1 MKRKNTL
8 LKKIVIL
15 FLCLVFPL
23 IIVWFFTLRYSNQI
37 LRQQVLS
44 SIDSNNT
51 TYISH
56 LNNSLYTIYGSGFTL
71 VRQSNLQTFSNGF
84 SGLSTY
90 GRSTQINLLREELS
104 AIALSLPFCQS
115 AHIFFENLG
124 VMYNSDGYQLGSF
137 TSITE
142 EECETL
148 KKISQETGA
157 FHYYQNP
164 LTGQEELAC
173 CLMPFSNASYG
184 LIFVLSVSDLQSYM
198 ENNSSYENEYYL
210 FTIGTQFSL
219 TDMGKDME
227 EELQDMQER
236 SAESDST
243 FPCEVITLDG
253 IDYYAF
259 VYEMPDISFQY
270 VRLIPTADIIS
281 AASITPV
288 LHLLFLMLISVA
300 CIVFF
305 VEIYRLV
312 HRPLVQLINAFREVE
327 KGNFKVQ
334 IDNMNSPDFAYL
346 YHAFNEMT
354 KKLNQL
360 IEKDYTQKLLLQKA
374 ELKQLQA
381 QINPHFLYNSFFMLQ
396 RMIQT
401 ENIEDAQ
408 NIANALGL
416 YFRYLTRNSM
426 DHVTLAE
433 EYEHAKNY
441 AYIQGLLFTGRIRID
456 FEQLPDGFE
465 SIVVPKLILQP
476 ILENAFNYG
485 LANKIKD
492 GICQVRFQASGDLLR
507 IDIEDNG
514 EELTAQK
521 LQQLTQNLLA
531 VQESGSDLEMSGIL
545 NIQRRLIIFSNT
557 HDSLHVSR
565 SSLGGLKVSITL
577 DKKIKGD
584 LTNETTDRR

>member
-236 SAESDST
+236 STESDST

-270 VRLIPTADIIS
+270 IRLIPTADILN
-281 AASITPV
+281 ATSITPL
-288 LHLLFLMLISVA
+288 LHLVFLLLISIA

-346 YHAFNEMT
+346 YHAFNEIT

-441 AYIQGLLFTGRIRID
+441 AYIQGLRFTGRIRID

-492 GICQVRFQASGDLLR
+492 GICQVCFYPSGDLLR

-514 EELTAQK
+514 EELTDQK
-521 LQQLTQNLLA
+521 LRQLTQNLMK
-531 VQESGSDLEMSGIL
+531 VREPGSDLEMSGIL

-584 LTNETTDRR
+584 LTNETADR

>member
-8 LKKIVIL
+8 QKKIVIL

-236 SAESDST
+236 STESDST

-270 VRLIPTADIIS
+270 IRLIPTADILN
-281 AASITPV
+281 ATSITPL
-288 LHLLFLMLISVA
+288 LHLVFLLLISIA

-441 AYIQGLLFTGRIRID
+441 AYIQGLRFTGRIRID

-492 GICQVRFQASGDLLR
+492 GICQVCFYPSGDLLR

-514 EELTAQK
+514 EGLTDQK
-521 LQQLTQNLLA
+521 LRQLTQNLMK
-531 VQESGSDLEMSGIL
+531 VREPGSDLEMSGIL

-584 LTNETTDRR
+584 LTNETADR

>member
-1 MKRKNTL
+1 
-8 LKKIVIL
+8 
-15 FLCLVFPL
+15 
-23 IIVWFFTLRYSNQI
+23 
-37 LRQQVLS
+37 
-44 SIDSNNT
+44 
-51 TYISH
+51 
-56 LNNSLYTIYGSGFTL
+56 
-71 VRQSNLQTFSNGF
+71 
-84 SGLSTY
+84 
-90 GRSTQINLLREELS
+90 
-104 AIALSLPFCQS
+104 
-115 AHIFFENLG
+115 
-124 VMYNSDGYQLGSF
+124 MYNSDGYQLGSF

-236 SAESDST
+236 STESDST

-270 VRLIPTADIIS
+270 IRLIPTADIIS
-281 AASITPV
+281 AASMTPL
-288 LHLLFLMLISVA
+288 LHLLFLLLISIA

-441 AYIQGLLFTGRIRID
+441 AYIQGLRFTGRIRID

-492 GICQVRFQASGDLLR
+492 GICQVCFYPSGDLLR

-514 EELTAQK
+514 EELTDQK
-521 LQQLTQNLLA
+521 LRQLTQNLMK
-531 VQESGSDLEMSGIL
+531 VREPGSDLEMSGIL

-584 LTNETTDRR
+584 LTNETADR

>member
-71 VRQSNLQTFSNGF
+71 VRQSNLQTFANGL

-90 GRSTQINLLREELS
+90 QRSVQINLLREELS
-104 AIALSLPFCQS
+104 SAALSLPFCQS
-115 AHIFFENLG
+115 AHVFFENQK

-137 TSITE
+137 TTITE
-142 EECETL
+142 EESGTL
-148 KKISQETGA
+148 KEISQETGV

-164 LTGQEELAC
+164 LTGQDELAC

-184 LIFVLSVSDLQSYM
+184 LIFVLSVNDLDSYM
-198 ENNSSYENEYYL
+198 KNNISYENEHYL

-219 TDMGKDME
+219 SNMDSSMEDELRDMSKQFSGSKG
-227 EELQDMQER
+227 
-236 SAESDST
+236 S

-253 IDYYAF
+253 AEYYAF

-270 VRLIPTADIIS
+270 IRLIPTTDIIS
-281 AASITPV
+281 AASMTPL
-288 LHLLFLMLISVA
+288 LHLLFLLLISIA

-334 IDNMNSPDFAYL
+334 IENLNSPDFAYL

-354 KKLNQL
+354 KKLSQL

-401 ENIEDAQ
+401 ENMEDAQ

-426 DHVTLAE
+426 DHVPLAE

-441 AYIQGLLFTGRIRID
+441 AYIQGLRFAGRIRID

-492 GICQVRFQASGDLLR
+492 GICQVCFYPSGDLLR

-514 EELTAQK
+514 EELTDQK
-521 LQQLTQNLLA
+521 LRQLTQNLLA

>member
-236 SAESDST
+236 STESDST

-270 VRLIPTADIIS
+270 IRLIPTADILN
-281 AASITPV
+281 ATSITPL
-288 LHLLFLMLISVA
+288 LHLVFLLLISIA

-441 AYIQGLLFTGRIRID
+441 AYIQGLRFTGRIRID

-485 LANKIKD
+485 LANK
-492 GICQVRFQASGDLLR
+492 DLLR

-514 EELTAQK
+514 EGLTDQK
-521 LQQLTQNLLA
+521 LRQLTQNLMK
-531 VQESGSDLEMSGIL
+531 VREPGSDLEMSGIL

-584 LTNETTDRR
+584 LTNETADR

>member
-56 LNNSLYTIYGSGFTL
+56 LNNSLYTIYGSGGSGFTL

-236 SAESDST
+236 STESDST

-270 VRLIPTADIIS
+270 IRLIPTADILN
-281 AASITPV
+281 ATSITPL
-288 LHLLFLMLISVA
+288 LHLVFLLLISIA

-441 AYIQGLLFTGRIRID
+441 AYIQGLRFTGRIRID

-485 LANKIKD
+485 LANK
-492 GICQVRFQASGDLLR
+492 CQVCFYPSGDLLR

-514 EELTAQK
+514 EGLTDQK
-521 LQQLTQNLLA
+521 LRQLTQNLMK
-531 VQESGSDLEMSGIL
+531 VREPGSDLEMSGIL

-584 LTNETTDRR
+584 LTNETADR

>member
-236 SAESDST
+236 STESDST

-270 VRLIPTADIIS
+270 IRLIPTADILN
-281 AASITPV
+281 ATSITPL
-288 LHLLFLMLISVA
+288 LHLVFLLLISIA

-426 DHVTLAE
+426 DHVTLAK

-441 AYIQGLLFTGRIRID
+441 AYIQGLRFTGRIRID

-492 GICQVRFQASGDLLR
+492 GICQVCFYPSGDLLR

-514 EELTAQK
+514 EELTDQK
-521 LQQLTQNLLA
+521 LRQLTQNLMK
-531 VQESGSDLEMSGIL
+531 VREPGSDLEMSGIL

-584 LTNETTDRR
+584 LTNETADR

>member
-236 SAESDST
+236 STESDST

-270 VRLIPTADIIS
+270 IRLIPTADILN
-281 AASITPV
+281 ATSITPL
-288 LHLLFLMLISVA
+288 LHLVFLLLISIA

-408 NIANALGL
+408 NIANAPGL

-441 AYIQGLLFTGRIRID
+441 AYIQGLRFTGRIRID

-492 GICQVRFQASGDLLR
+492 GICQVCFYPSGDLLR

-514 EELTAQK
+514 EELTDQK
-521 LQQLTQNLLA
+521 LRQLTQNLMK
-531 VQESGSDLEMSGIL
+531 VREPGSDLEMSGIL

-584 LTNETTDRR
+584 LTNETADR

>member
-1 MKRKNTL
+1 
-8 LKKIVIL
+8 
-15 FLCLVFPL
+15 
-23 IIVWFFTLRYSNQI
+23 
-37 LRQQVLS
+37 
-44 SIDSNNT
+44 
-51 TYISH
+51 
-56 LNNSLYTIYGSGFTL
+56 
-71 VRQSNLQTFSNGF
+71 
-84 SGLSTY
+84 
-90 GRSTQINLLREELS
+90 
-104 AIALSLPFCQS
+104 
-115 AHIFFENLG
+115 
-124 VMYNSDGYQLGSF
+124 
-137 TSITE
+137 
-142 EECETL
+142 
-148 KKISQETGA
+148 
-157 FHYYQNP
+157 
-164 LTGQEELAC
+164 C

-236 SAESDST
+236 STESDST

-253 IDYYAF
+253 IYYYAF

-270 VRLIPTADIIS
+270 IRLIPTADILN
-281 AASITPV
+281 ATSITPL
-288 LHLLFLMLISVA
+288 LHLVFLLLISIA

-441 AYIQGLLFTGRIRID
+441 AYIQGLRFTGRIRID

-492 GICQVRFQASGDLLR
+492 GICQVCFYPSGDLLR

-514 EELTAQK
+514 EELTDQK
-521 LQQLTQNLLA
+521 LRQLTQNLMK
-531 VQESGSDLEMSGIL
+531 VREPGSDLEMSGIL

-584 LTNETTDRR
+584 LTNETADR

>member
-236 SAESDST
+236 STESDST

-270 VRLIPTADIIS
+270 IRLIPTADILN
-281 AASITPV
+281 ATSITPL
-288 LHLLFLMLISVA
+288 LHLVFLLLISIA

-441 AYIQGLLFTGRIRID
+441 AYIQGLRFTGRIRID

-492 GICQVRFQASGDLLR
+492 GICQVCFYPSGDLLR

-514 EELTAQK
+514 EGLTDQK
-521 LQQLTQNLLA
+521 LRQLTQNLMK
-531 VQESGSDLEMSGIL
+531 VREPGSDLEMSGIL

-584 LTNETTDRR
+584 LTNETADR

>member
-71 VRQSNLQTFSNGF
+71 VRQSNLQTFANGL

-90 GRSTQINLLREELS
+90 QRSVQINLLREELS
-104 AIALSLPFCQS
+104 SAALSLPFGQS
-115 AHIFFENLG
+115 AHVFFENQK

-137 TSITE
+137 TTITE
-142 EECETL
+142 EESGTL
-148 KKISQETGA
+148 KEISHETGV

-164 LTGQEELAC
+164 LTGQDELAC

-184 LIFVLSVSDLQSYM
+184 LIFVLSVNDLDSYM
-198 ENNSSYENEYYL
+198 KNNISYENEHYL

-219 TDMGKDME
+219 SNMDSSMEDELRDMSKQFSGSKG
-227 EELQDMQER
+227 
-236 SAESDST
+236 S

-253 IDYYAF
+253 AEYYAF

-270 VRLIPTADIIS
+270 IRLIPTTDIIS
-281 AASITPV
+281 AASMTPL
-288 LHLLFLMLISVA
+288 LHLLFLLLISIA

-334 IDNMNSPDFAYL
+334 IENLNSPDFAYL

-354 KKLNQL
+354 KKLSQL

-401 ENIEDAQ
+401 ENMEDAQ

-426 DHVTLAE
+426 DHVPLAE
-433 EYEHAKNY
+433 EYEHANNY
-441 AYIQGLLFTGRIRID
+441 AYIQGLRFAGRIRID

-492 GICQVRFQASGDLLR
+492 GICQVCFYPSGDLLR

-514 EELTAQK
+514 EELTDQK
-521 LQQLTQNLLA
+521 LRQLTQNLLA

>member
-236 SAESDST
+236 STESDST

-270 VRLIPTADIIS
+270 IRLIPTADIIS
-281 AASITPV
+281 AASMTPL
-288 LHLLFLMLISVA
+288 LHLLFLLLISIA

-441 AYIQGLLFTGRIRID
+441 AYIQGLRFTGRIRID

-492 GICQVRFQASGDLLR
+492 GICQVCFYPSGDLLR

-514 EELTAQK
+514 EELTDQK
-521 LQQLTQNLLA
+521 LRQLTQNLMK
-531 VQESGSDLEMSGIL
+531 VREPGSDLEMSGIL

-584 LTNETTDRR
+584 LTNETADR